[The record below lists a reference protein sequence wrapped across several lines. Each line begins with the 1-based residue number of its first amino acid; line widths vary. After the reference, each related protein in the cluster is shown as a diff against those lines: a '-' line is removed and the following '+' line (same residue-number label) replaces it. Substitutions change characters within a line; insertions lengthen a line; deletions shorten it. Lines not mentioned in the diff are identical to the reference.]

1 MVSACDSYT
10 LSSIWQGCSIKNSV
24 EMNVRFG
31 AEGLRREIGS
41 VDPPFSSSKGFL
53 VDPGSKTLKI

>member
-1 MVSACDSYT
+1 
-10 LSSIWQGCSIKNSV
+10 
-24 EMNVRFG
+24 MNVRFG